1 MASKQ
6 QKIELNAQTRT
17 AIGGRLSSLRKSG
30 YVPAILYGKNQEP
43 LPLQVPLKDFVK
55 AFESAGE
62 STLVYINVD
71 GQAYPVIINDV
82 ARDPVSDDVLHADF
96 YKVRLDQKIKAKV
109 PVEFTGEAPAVK
121 DSGGI
126 FVRNVNELEVEGLPQ
141 DLPHEITIDIS
152 GMKNFGDQI
161 LAKDI
166 KLAPGLKIVAEE
178 DEIIATVQEP
188 MSQEELEKALEAPT
202 ETAEDV
208 KVIEKEKEEEPA
220 EDATLEHGEGSS
232 RRMTEGEVAPA
243 SPGEEK
249 GEQKPQPEKNK

>member
-1 MASKQ
+1 MTTKQ
-6 QKIELNAQTRT
+6 QKIELGAEKRT
-17 AIGGRLSSLRKSG
+17 AIGGRLNSLRQSG
-30 YVPAILYGKNQEP
+30 YVPAILYGKDQEP
-43 LPLQVPLKDFVK
+43 LPVQVPLRDFVK
-55 AFESAGE
+55 ALESAGE

-71 GQAYPVIINDV
+71 GQSYPTIIHDV
-82 ARDPVSDDVLHADF
+82 AKDPVTDGVLHADF
-96 YKVRLDQKIKAKV
+96 YKVRLDQKIKARV
-109 PVEFTGEAPAVK
+109 PVVFAGESPAVR
-121 DSGGI
+121 DSKGI

-141 DLPHEITIDIS
+141 DLPHEVTIDIS
-152 GMKNFGDQI
+152 TMNNFGDQI

-220 EDATLEHGEGSS
+220 EA
-232 RRMTEGEVAPA
+232 EGEVAPE
-243 SPGEEK
+243 SPQEQK
-249 GEQKPQPEKNK
+249 GEQKPKPEKNE